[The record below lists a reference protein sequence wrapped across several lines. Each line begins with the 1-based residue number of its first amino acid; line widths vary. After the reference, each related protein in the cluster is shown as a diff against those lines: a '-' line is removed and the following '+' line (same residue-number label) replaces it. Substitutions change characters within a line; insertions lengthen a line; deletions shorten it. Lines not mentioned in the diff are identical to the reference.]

1 MTLDQ
6 EWVIERWK
14 DVETHYRIKS
24 VIHES
29 NSAFQ
34 HVKVVES
41 HLYGR
46 MLLLDGIVQVTYKD
60 EFIYHEMMSHIPL
73 MSHPNPEKVLI
84 IGGGD
89 GGILR
94 EVLRYNS
101 INLATMVEIDPVVIN
116 ICKEYLPM
124 INNGAFNDKRANL
137 ITGDGALFVK
147 ETDEKYDVVIVDSS
161 DPIGPATVL
170 FSKEFYGNIHELL
183 TPDGIMVCQ
192 TGSIHMQ
199 PDEQMASYM
208 LLKEIFHIVRPYVFA
223 IPTYIGGFFSA
234 MFCSDK
240 IDPAKTDISSPEQK
254 LSNVKMKTGYYN
266 PGIHQGA
273 FHVPGF
279 LNERLICD

>member
-1 MTLDQ
+1 MTRDQ

-14 DVETHYRIKS
+14 DVETHYRIRS

-34 HVKVVES
+34 HAKVVES
-41 HLYGR
+41 NLYGR
-46 MLLLDGIVQVTYKD
+46 MLLLDGIVQATEKD

-73 MSHPNPEKVLI
+73 ISHPNPEKVLV

-94 EVLRYNS
+94 EVLRHSS
-101 INLATMVEIDPVVIN
+101 IKKVTMVEIDPAVID

-124 INNGAFNDKRANL
+124 INSGAFDDKRTDIKIA
-137 ITGDGALFVK
+137 DGALFVK

-170 FSKEFYGNIHELL
+170 FSKEFYGNIRDLL

-199 PDEQMASYM
+199 PDEQRVSYI
-208 LLKEIFHIVRPYVFA
+208 LLKEIFRIVRPYVFA
-223 IPTYIGGFFSA
+223 IPTYVGGFFSA
-234 MFCSDK
+234 MFCSDN
-240 IDPAKTDISSPEQK
+240 IDPCRTDINSLEQK
-254 LSNVKMKTGYYN
+254 LSASNMKTRYYN
-266 PGIHQGA
+266 PGIHLGA
-273 FHVPGF
+273 FYVPGF
-279 LNERLICD
+279 LNERFL

>member
-29 NSAFQ
+29 KSAFQ
-34 HVKVVES
+34 HLMVVES
-41 HLYGR
+41 NLYGR
-46 MLLLDGIVQVTYKD
+46 MLLLDGIVQATEKD

-73 MSHPNPEKVLI
+73 MSHPNPEKVLV

-94 EVLRYNS
+94 EVLKHS
-101 INLATMVEIDPVVIN
+101 SVKLATMVEIDPTVIS
-116 ICKEYLPM
+116 ICKEFLPM
-124 INNGAFNDKRANL
+124 ISNGAFDDKRTNL

-170 FSKEFYGNIHELL
+170 FSKEFYRNIHGLL
-183 TPDGIMVCQ
+183 SSDGIMVCQ
-192 TGSIHMQ
+192 TGSLHMQ
-199 PDEQMASYM
+199 QDEQRASYI

-240 IDPAKTDISSPEQK
+240 IDPFKTNIHSLEQSSA
-254 LSNVKMKTGYYN
+254 SNIKTRYYN
-266 PGIHQGA
+266 PEIHIGA

-279 LNERLICD
+279 LSERLICD